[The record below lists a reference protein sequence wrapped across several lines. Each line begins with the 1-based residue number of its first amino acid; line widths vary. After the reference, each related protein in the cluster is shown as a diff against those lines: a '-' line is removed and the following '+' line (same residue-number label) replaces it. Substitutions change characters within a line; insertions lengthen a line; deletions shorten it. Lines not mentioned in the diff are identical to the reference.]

1 MSLQTRL
8 SKLLF
13 EETRAGLA
21 VKHLLVV
28 VQLAGA
34 LKLWLECL
42 PEPLIR
48 PDLSRILVQAICC
61 LDSEA
66 DRMHVMQQV
75 LIHVSLLSSTP
86 LSQNHYGCWSI
97 LSPFVRAQTL
107 SAKGS
112 MVCCSV
118 ANMRLDADLA
128 DPSGSACQMVYC

>member
-1 MSLQTRL
+1 MGS
-8 SKLLF
+8 SKPLF
-13 EETRAGLA
+13 ESNCGGLA
-21 VKHLLVV
+21 LKHLLVV

-75 LIHVSLLSSTP
+75 LIHVSLLSFTP
-86 LSQNHYGCWSI
+86 L
-97 LSPFVRAQTL
+97 
-107 SAKGS
+107 
-112 MVCCSV
+112 
-118 ANMRLDADLA
+118 
-128 DPSGSACQMVYC
+128 

>member
-1 MSLQTRL
+1 MHPGS
-8 SKLLF
+8 SKPLF
-13 EETRAGLA
+13 ESNRGGLA
-21 VKHLLVV
+21 LKHLSVV

-75 LIHVSLLSSTP
+75 LIHVSVLSSSP
-86 LSQNHYGCWSI
+86 RSLSLW
-97 LSPFVRAQTL
+97 LMFP
-107 SAKGS
+107 
-112 MVCCSV
+112 SV
-118 ANMRLDADLA
+118 PINALMDDTCRRQHGVMWCGANGA
-128 DPSGSACQMVYC
+128 